1 MSSLQELPDGPMSA
15 TVELRL
21 DGPMDHLRLAWQ
33 AGETLLASVPFEQEA
48 ESQRYNI
55 LLSVQELLTNILRH
69 GYEGD
74 ESQPVE
80 ISMMASEDGFVF
92 ELRDRGLPFD
102 PLSHEEAPV
111 SGEGSELQIGGYG
124 IVIVK
129 MVMDQLSYR
138 YEGGWNILRAEK
150 STHAKVALEVL
161 GEQT

>member
-1 MSSLQELPDGPMSA
+1 MTA
-15 TVELRL
+15 KVELRL

-33 AGETLLASVPFEQEA
+33 AGETLLANVPFEQEPEA
-48 ESQRYNI
+48 LRYNI

-74 ESQPVE
+74 ESKPVE
-80 ISMMASEDGFVF
+80 ISMMASEDGFAF
-92 ELRDRGLPFD
+92 ELRDQGVPFD
-102 PLSHEEAPV
+102 PLSHDELPTQA
-111 SGEGSELQIGGYG
+111 EGSEMQVGGYG

-150 STHAKVALEVL
+150 SAHAEVALEAL
-161 GEQT
+161 GEQV